1 MSGRVIYL
9 LFIFSLVE
17 YVWAIFVQSL
27 FDAFVTFFLSVKLPR
42 EVFGI
47 RNNLRKS
54 VLFFV
59 LFFSSLRC
67 LYIVGGGRSSDRPK
81 CVISFAR
88 YLEVSWFHV
97 VFQVALS
104 GFRNDTKRG
113 LYRSWGLHLSVQL
126 RVLRLYR
133 GCTSALNRGSTQPL
147 LETRLGSKKGRVYTS
162 VLTVVLPTQPMTLGV
177 AG

>member
-47 RNNLRKS
+47 RNKLTKS

-88 YLEVSWFHV
+88 YFDVS
-97 VFQVALS
+97 
-104 GFRNDTKRG
+104 
-113 LYRSWGLHLSVQL
+113 
-126 RVLRLYR
+126 
-133 GCTSALNRGSTQPL
+133 
-147 LETRLGSKKGRVYTS
+147 
-162 VLTVVLPTQPMTLGV
+162 
-177 AG
+177 